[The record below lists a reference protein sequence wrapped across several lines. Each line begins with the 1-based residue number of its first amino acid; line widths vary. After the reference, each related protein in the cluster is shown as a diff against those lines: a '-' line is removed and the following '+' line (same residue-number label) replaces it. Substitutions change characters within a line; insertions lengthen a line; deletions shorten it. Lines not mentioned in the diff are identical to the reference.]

1 MVKNVF
7 SLENTIKDLTTDNY
21 LKLLY
26 KRERLPH
33 TGATSLFMLYYFIY
47 ATTICTVSAATCL
60 SNTVFPVSTVC
71 IAAGVAWRMV

>member
-1 MVKNVF
+1 MMRNVF
-7 SLENTIKDLTTDNY
+7 FLVNTIKV
-21 LKLLY
+21 LKIGNTLLLY
-26 KRERLPH
+26 KKERLPFAL
-33 TGATSLFMLYYFIY
+33 GVASLFMLYYFIY